1 VVVNILGTDSRE
13 IATGEDQYVA
23 AYRIWA
29 MHPSNSSGME
39 GDEEGEDEGAEEDE
53 GADAEP
59 GEASE

>member
-1 VVVNILGTDSRE
+1 
-13 IATGEDQYVA
+13 
-23 AYRIWA
+23 

-39 GDEEGEDEGAEEDE
+39 GVEEDEDEGAEEDE